1 MVDAGASPRMYAP
14 ILDSTGT
21 NRDRVGATRVEGDR
35 PSSLASP
42 RSILRRAAGD
52 LGEAR
57 APYRVVGDLDGELDG
72 DPDGDPD
79 GRENVCGL
87 RAGDENLGGLRVGEL
102 RAGELRVSALV
113 VLAPGPGLGLA
124 SGLLFSGL
132 RSTDVATD
140 HGSRRGASR
149 RVRRRIHVEDLAE
162 ADADDR
168 ATEERTLTLALALAP
183 PPPPP
188 PAAFIDRRV
197 SRRGVLAADGA
208 RVDGSES
215 TALSRS
221 YSRDRRS
228 VSALA
233 R

>member
-1 MVDAGASPRMYAP
+1 M
-14 ILDSTGT
+14 
-21 NRDRVGATRVEGDR
+21 
-35 PSSLASP
+35 
-42 RSILRRAAGD
+42 RRAAGD

-57 APYRVVGDLDGELDG
+57 APYRVVGDL
-72 DPDGDPD
+72 DGDPD

-113 VLAPGPGLGLA
+113 VLAPRPGLGLA

-140 HGSRRGASR
+140 HGSAVERLAAPAANS
-149 RVRRRIHVEDLAE
+149 VEDLAE

>member
-57 APYRVVGDLDGELDG
+57 APYRVVGDLDG
-72 DPDGDPD
+72 DPD
-79 GRENVCGL
+79 GRENVRGL

-124 SGLLFSGL
+124 SGLLSAGFD
-132 RSTDVATD
+132 RQT
-140 HGSRRGASR
+140 SRRTTVPPSSVSPLGGRIPSRTSR
-149 RVRRRIHVEDLAE
+149 RRTPTTARRRS
-162 ADADDR
+162 
-168 ATEERTLTLALALAP
+168 ER
-183 PPPPP
+183 
-188 PAAFIDRRV
+188 
-197 SRRGVLAADGA
+197 
-208 RVDGSES
+208 
-215 TALSRS
+215 
-221 YSRDRRS
+221 
-228 VSALA
+228 
-233 R
+233 

>member
-14 ILDSTGT
+14 ILDSTGM

-35 PSSLASP
+35 PSSLASL

-72 DPDGDPD
+72 DPDGDPG
-79 GRENVCGL
+79 GRENLCGL
-87 RAGDENLGGLRVGEL
+87 RAGDENLGELCVGEL

-113 VLAPGPGLGLA
+113 VLTPGLGLGLA
-124 SGLLFSGL
+124 SGLFFSGL

-140 HGSRRGASR
+140 HGSAVERLAALAANS
-149 RVRRRIHVEDLAE
+149 VEDLAE

-197 SRRGVLAADGA
+197 SRRGVFAADGA

>member
-57 APYRVVGDLDGELDG
+57 APYRVVGDLDG
-72 DPDGDPD
+72 DPD
-79 GRENVCGL
+79 GRENVRGL

-124 SGLLFSGL
+124 SGLIFSGL

-140 HGSRRGASR
+140 HGSAVERLAAPSANS
-149 RVRRRIHVEDLAE
+149 VEDLAE
-162 ADADDR
+162 AAADDR

-197 SRRGVLAADGA
+197 SRRGVFAADGA

-221 YSRDRRS
+221 YSRDCRS